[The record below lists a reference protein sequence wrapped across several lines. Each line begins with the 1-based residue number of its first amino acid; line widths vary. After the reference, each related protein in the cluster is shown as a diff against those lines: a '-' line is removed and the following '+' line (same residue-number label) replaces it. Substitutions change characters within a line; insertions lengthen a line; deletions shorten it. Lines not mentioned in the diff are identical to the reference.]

1 MFHSKIIPNHIDEV
15 FFKWWNFLS
24 ELLRGTK
31 VVEGILN
38 LFFITIKNKFVSAIL
53 IIPKLKKS
61 LLILTLENIFCL
73 DRYTST
79 RKYFKFILFFYNP
92 PSFGNCSCVGIA
104 GTVTWPLHL
113 TRPCYVAL
121 RRVLIWAVCLLIGLR
136 SK

>member
-79 RKYFKFILFFYNP
+79 RKYFIFILFF
-92 PSFGNCSCVGIA
+92 
-104 GTVTWPLHL
+104 TLHL
-113 TRPCYVAL
+113 PSEIVP
-121 RRVLIWAVCLLIGLR
+121 VLESLDRWRDPYTWRGPAM
-136 SK
+136 